1 MKKNHDNFWQEQ
13 IPYLT
18 ELTPEDQ
25 LKFAFNARFSQCI
38 TSQRKKL
45 GLTQEALA
53 DKSGVNRVTI
63 AKLERYQRMASTDV
77 ILKLLDALGLDI
89 QFVERSELQKW
100 KDTGNKGGIRHD
112 SQM

>member
-1 MKKNHDNFWQEQ
+1 MTNIQKEGRTAMNIDQKFWQEQ
-13 IPYLT
+13 IPYLAELST
-18 ELTPEDQ
+18 EEQ

-63 AKLERYQRMASTDV
+63 AKLETRQRLASTDV
-77 ILKLLDALGLDI
+77 ILKLLDATDLDI
-89 QFVERSELQKW
+89 QFVER
-100 KDTGNKGGIRHD
+100 NKLAAD
-112 SQM
+112 

>member
-1 MKKNHDNFWQEQ
+1 MNINQNFWQEQ

-18 ELTPEDQ
+18 ELSTEEQ

-38 TSQRKKL
+38 ISQRKKL

-63 AKLERYQRMASTDV
+63 AKLETHQRLASTDV
-77 ILKLLDALGLDI
+77 ILKLLDALDLDI
-89 QFVERSELQKW
+89 QFVERNRPAA
-100 KDTGNKGGIRHD
+100 D
-112 SQM
+112 